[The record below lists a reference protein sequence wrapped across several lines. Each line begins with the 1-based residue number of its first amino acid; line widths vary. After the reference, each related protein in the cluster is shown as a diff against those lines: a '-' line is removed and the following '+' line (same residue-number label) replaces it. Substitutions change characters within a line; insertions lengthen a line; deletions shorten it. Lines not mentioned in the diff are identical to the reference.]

1 MSEGLNSPSK
11 IQNTQNECDEVIV
24 MGWMG
29 WVGPLNAHL
38 LRAPSVLI
46 TKDTI
51 YASHQ
56 GFLYRESKD
65 Q

>member
-11 IQNTQNECDEVIV
+11 THNTQNEYDEVEA

-29 WVGPLNAHL
+29 WVVPLNAPL

-51 YASHQ
+51 YASYQ